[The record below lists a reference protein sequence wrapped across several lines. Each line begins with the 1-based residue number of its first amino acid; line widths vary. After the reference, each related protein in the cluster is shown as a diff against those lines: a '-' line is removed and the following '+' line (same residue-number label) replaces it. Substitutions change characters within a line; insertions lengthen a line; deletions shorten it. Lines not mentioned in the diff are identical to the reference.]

1 MPKFKVHFTR
11 MVEEIATVEI
21 EAETLEDALDE
32 ATEIAHS
39 DWAELDTEPGDWCDD
54 PEAYAAHDEKG
65 ELVFDWND
73 EQHVNG
79 SATTATTEGQS
90 NMTDAEQLADAILAL
105 INSQPSTPSREQLVE
120 VIRAQLAREAD
131 YTGADVTLTRG
142 IERMDALARML
153 KEIKE
158 HLAVEARQDAR
169 ALEERLTRIECAV
182 ANLMLGNV
190 VLRRTLSPEALIER
204 YERNKLASELATK
217 RDDPEL

>member
-32 ATEIAHS
+32 ATEVAHS
-39 DWAELDTEPGDWCDD
+39 DWSELDTEPGDWCDD

-73 EQHVNG
+73 EQHVNA
-79 SATTATTEGQS
+79 SATTATTDGQS
-90 NMTDAEQLADAILAL
+90 NMTDAEKLANAILAL

-131 YTGADVTLTRG
+131 YTGADVIRVHRLMSAEALDEVGRRLKQHYTAAEVTLTPG
-142 IERMDALARML
+142 IERMDALAR
-153 KEIKE
+153 EIK
-158 HLAVEARQDAR
+158 ASR
-169 ALEERLTRIECAV
+169 ER
-182 ANLMLGNV
+182 
-190 VLRRTLSPEALIER
+190 
-204 YERNKLASELATK
+204 
-217 RDDPEL
+217 